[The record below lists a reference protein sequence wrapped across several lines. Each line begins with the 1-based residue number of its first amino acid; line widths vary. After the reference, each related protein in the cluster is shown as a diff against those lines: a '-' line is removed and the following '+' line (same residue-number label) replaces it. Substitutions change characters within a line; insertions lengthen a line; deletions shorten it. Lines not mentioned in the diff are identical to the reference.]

1 MAVPLLDLKAQYASI
16 KEEILKEISEI
27 SDSQYFI
34 LGPKVEKLEKEV
46 GRCHQRF
53 RCAHHRADGRRHRPR
68 R

>member
-46 GRCHQRF
+46 AEIGR
-53 RCAHHRADGRRHRPR
+53 AHV
-68 R
+68 